1 MGGSFRSKVRDYPEY
16 KVRCGIEIGKKK
28 KMYGREMCTRDVQL
42 DRNRVVVV

>member
-1 MGGSFRSKVRDYPEY
+1 MGGNFRSKVRDYPEY
-16 KVRCGIEIGKKK
+16 KVRCGIEIGKK